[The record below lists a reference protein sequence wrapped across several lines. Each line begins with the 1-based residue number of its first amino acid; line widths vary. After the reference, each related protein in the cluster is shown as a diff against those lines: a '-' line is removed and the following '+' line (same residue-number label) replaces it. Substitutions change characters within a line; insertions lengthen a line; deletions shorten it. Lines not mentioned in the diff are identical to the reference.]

1 MMLMQM
7 KNKERL
13 SLTLQRATFL
23 GSANVRPTP
32 QMKDKKRN
40 TIWCCCM
47 QVTRCLQTQNPNQ
60 QPRLRLLA
68 RLKDPPLPKRIPRP
82 GPELVT
88 IDSLGRNFY
97 SIPRSGLISGSR
109 NHAAAISQVFLTS
122 LREAFPLVVGQQA
135 KHVEVIL
142 FSS

>member
-1 MMLMQM
+1 MLMQM
-7 KNKERL
+7 KNTERL

-47 QVTRCLQTQNPNQ
+47 QVKRCLQTQNPNQ

-68 RLKDPPLPKRIPRP
+68 RLKETRP
-82 GPELVT
+82 GP
-88 IDSLGRNFY
+88 R
-97 SIPRSGLISGSR
+97 GSKY
-109 NHAAAISQVFLTS
+109 AAIIDADRVRRDEGAGFGPEGS
-122 LREAFPLVVGQQA
+122 PG
-135 KHVEVIL
+135 VEML
-142 FSS
+142 AAG